1 MFVYRP
7 RESGDIRTNPGRG
20 HMRNQRSASLR
31 KLTVVS
37 LARMGKR
44 PLQNE
49 IGLSRNNE
57 TASGDSVV
65 GHRPQAAVET
75 AEARVPTPEAT
86 RS

>member
-1 MFVYRP
+1 MQLTRSAKAVVGRLRVFVYRP

-49 IGLSRNNE
+49 TVLIKNNE
-57 TASGDSVV
+57 TVFSG
-65 GHRPQAAVET
+65 
-75 AEARVPTPEAT
+75 
-86 RS
+86 